1 MRADQFLEQWS
12 GAIAAVDESSHRVW
26 AERFCREGSA
36 LMVCPGKDGAR
47 LLLLIATDRAAEQVL
62 EFVVRKAFA
71 IERFE
76 RIWEPSSQELLGVDA
91 EVFADLGIGVWQAY
105 RVSEEA
111 RDHADGVFKQLT
123 VVERNRLP
131 STVQWSAS
139 TGSLIRSL
147 RGAVDRGDREAV
159 EAHLSEL
166 KGRALAD
173 RFHFDFLSLWSKA
186 KLEPGSVAASSELHT
201 VLDRGY
207 SVPVPKALL
216 QVVAGAALDSEVAR
230 PGEDGAGGSDFVA
243 RLREVAAPFPSALVQ
258 RGCLL
263 PSAEGA
269 VFRALSS
276 IGGGALVLWSGDE
289 ELIRERV
296 GSDLLAELP
305 AATPKPDPEPLV
317 SDPREDDSRL
327 LALLRELA
335 AGVDD
340 PDAVSE
346 EAVLQLT
353 EFALRGDGYVTKELR
368 EWWSRLAPASQ
379 TKWASRSDILADW
392 LEVPEESGVEGPAS
406 WLGWLQMLAA
416 GEASPDDAGSG
427 FSYSDLPLFE
437 GEQNPD
443 WAALDEVLKR
453 LVGEDE
459 FRPRLLE
466 VMPALLEAWGG
477 SRFAESHLDRV
488 SQSLAEVL
496 VFGVLISE
504 DALSARHGDALI
516 SRFFEIGL
524 ARGLSAQAY
533 EAVVNELADR
543 VKSLHSPGLLRA
555 LIEIFELLTD
565 EKRPHLDSFLGCAL
579 AFSQAASRL
588 HGRMGSDE
596 LRLIAELLSLA
607 GMAPEAES
615 LEALL
620 PEEEEAADLGDP
632 GVSLAG
638 KKVLIYTLV
647 EGAGSRAKARIEQ
660 SLQAEVRLNHD
671 HSASAA
677 LKGDL
682 EWADI
687 VISVTRAAQHAAT
700 GEIDRQTEKDVL
712 IRPPGKGSSSIWNAL
727 NDWRRKQS
735 A

>member
-1 MRADQFLEQWS
+1 MRVDQFLERWLE
-12 GAIAAVDESSHRVW
+12 AIGAVDEPSHRVW

-36 LMVCPGKDGAR
+36 LTVCPGKDGAR

-62 EFVVRKAFA
+62 EFVLRKAFV

-76 RIWEPSSQELLGVDA
+76 RIWEPSSDELLAVDA
-91 EVFADLGIGVWQAY
+91 EAFADLGIGVWQAY

-111 RDHADGVFKQLT
+111 RDHAERVFRQLT

-131 STVQWSAS
+131 ATVQWSAS

-201 VLDRGY
+201 VLDRRY

-230 PGEDGAGGSDFVA
+230 PGEGRNRGSDFVA
-243 RLREVAAPFPSALVQ
+243 RLRETGAPFPAALVQ

-276 IGGGALVLWSGDE
+276 IGGGSLALWNGDE
-289 ELIRERV
+289 ELIKERV
-296 GSDLLAELP
+296 GGELLAELP
-305 AATPKPDPEPLV
+305 PTVPKLDPEPLV
-317 SDPREDDSRL
+317 LDSREDDSRL

-335 AGVDD
+335 AGADD
-340 PDAVSE
+340 PEAVSE
-346 EAVLQLT
+346 KAVLQLA
-353 EFALRGDGYVTKELR
+353 ELALRGDGYVTKELR
-368 EWWSRLAPASQ
+368 EWWSRLAPVSQ
-379 TKWASRSDILADW
+379 AQWASRSGFLAEW
-392 LEVPEESGVEGPAS
+392 LDLPEESGAEGPGS

-437 GEQNPD
+437 DERNPD
-443 WAALDEVLKR
+443 SAALDEVLNR
-453 LVGEDE
+453 LVGEEE

-466 VMPALLEAWGG
+466 VLPALFKAWEEG
-477 SRFAESHLDRV
+477 RFAESHLDRV
-488 SQSLAEVL
+488 SQSLADVL

-504 DALSARHGDALI
+504 DALSARNGDMLV

-524 ARGLSAQAY
+524 GHGLPAQVY
-533 EAVVNELADR
+533 KSVVNQLAECVR
-543 VKSLHSPGLLRA
+543 SSHSPGLLRA
-555 LIEIFELLTD
+555 ILEVFELLTD
-565 EKRPHLDSFLGCAL
+565 EKRPDSNSYSECAR
-579 AFSQAASRL
+579 AFYQAASRL
-588 HGRMGSDE
+588 YGRIDPDD

-607 GMAPEAES
+607 GMSPEAES
-615 LEALL
+615 LKALL
-620 PEEEEAADLGDP
+620 SEEEDDVGEEEEEEDDYDEEEG
-632 GVSLAG
+632 GHAG
-638 KKVLIYTLV
+638 EEEEEDDNYDEEEE
-647 EGAGSRAKARIEQ
+647 EGI
-660 SLQAEVRLNHD
+660 L
-671 HSASAA
+671 
-677 LKGDL
+677 
-682 EWADI
+682 
-687 VISVTRAAQHAAT
+687 
-700 GEIDRQTEKDVL
+700 
-712 IRPPGKGSSSIWNAL
+712 
-727 NDWRRKQS
+727 
-735 A
+735 